1 MRKFVQKVTKR
12 CLQLTKIE
20 SPPIECY
27 LPNIHEMAPFIL
39 KVKKKIRYRQPRSK
53 LYI

>member
-27 LPNIHEMAPFIL
+27 LPNIHEMTPFIL
-39 KVKKKIRYRQPRSK
+39 KKFVIDNHTPS
-53 LYI
+53 YIYK